1 MTPPLLNEFE
11 GIGLRSRHLSRL
23 RHGRDTRGQ
32 HFDLED
38 IIQGLEGHGGQH
50 FDLENIIQ
58 GFEGHGG
65 VNILIWKISFNVD
78 LCRLA
83 NALRW
88 TCQLGWSI
96 TIFSLN
102 NKTTCCWAGRVAKV
116 LEMGRQVLA
125 ILLKTVNLFLLPRF
139 QRLLWKTRAAIL
151 PGKEG
156 AEAEAGC
163 WCHVCL
169 KGFVRIKKHFWG
181 AFKAEI
187 QPWGVVRGRAADVK
201 LFLIFF
207 RGF

>member
-1 MTPPLLNEFE
+1 MLACFACLGLLVAWGE
-11 GIGLRSRHLSRL
+11 
-23 RHGRDTRGQ
+23 
-32 HFDLED
+32 
-38 IIQGLEGHGGQH
+38 
-50 FDLENIIQ
+50 
-58 GFEGHGG
+58 
-65 VNILIWKISFNVD
+65 VNIFIWKISFNVD

-83 NALRW
+83 NALQW
-88 TCQLGWSI
+88 TCQLGKSI
-96 TIFSLN
+96 TIYSLN

-156 AEAEAGC
+156 AEAETGC

-201 LFLIFF
+201 LFLIFS